1 MQVEIWSDLICPWC
15 YIGKRNFETAVA
27 HAGLESTFEV
37 VWRSFELDPQAAKED
52 SRSLVER
59 LAQKYRVSMAEAAE
73 MNARVTAVAAQVG
86 LHYRLDIARPG
97 NTFDAHRLTHLAAE
111 RGLGKQVMERLMQG
125 YFGEGL
131 AIGDH
136 SALTQGAV
144 ECGMDA
150 DEVRALLAGDAY
162 AAAVRADEERA
173 AGFNIR
179 GVPCFVFDASDMV
192 SGAQPVETFLNAFRQ
207 LAGEHN

>member
-27 HAGLESTFEV
+27 QAGLESTIEV
-37 VWRSFELDPQAAKED
+37 VWRSYELDPQAARED
-52 SRSLVER
+52 ARPLVER
-59 LAQKYRVSMAEAAE
+59 LSQKYRMSLAQAAE
-73 MNARVTAVAAQVG
+73 RIANVTAVAAQAG

-97 NTFDAHRLTHLAAE
+97 NTFDAHRLTHLATE

-136 SALTQGAV
+136 DALNQVAV
-144 ECGMDA
+144 ECGLDA
-150 DEVRALLAGDAY
+150 DAVRALLAGDAY

-179 GVPCFVFDASDMV
+179 GVPCFVFDARDMI

-207 LAGEHN
+207 LAGEHS